1 MDFKPGG
8 LTFFSDLGGKIE
20 EMGDWE
26 LSLLKCL
33 RFTIER
39 KGKVMGKDLQLRRK

>member
-26 LSLLKCL
+26 LSLLKCENGL
-33 RFTIER
+33 
-39 KGKVMGKDLQLRRK
+39 DLQLRERGK